1 MRTSMIDVKGSRRRA
16 TDGHS
21 DCPRGTADRSLCRRP
36 VLTRCR
42 IVVWLIQT
50 CRARSARGTPWSRP
64 CFSNILPPFEHP
76 YPIPFAATSA
86 PRRSGC
92 SRYGTP
98 RPLHFEMPRMS
109 GLQLPPALESG
120 SFRFR
125 LQCGATSDG
134 ESCGNRWRRPAL
146 PLPLRIVG
154 PGQPGMP
161 SPESGDSPSAGPPAC
176 GRVEQPRLNAIFRTS
191 AIFASSSSRNGDE
204 RNGETAPSTCP
215 GKTRSGAHAP

>member
-1 MRTSMIDVKGSRRRA
+1 MRTSMIDVKGSGRRA

-21 DCPRGTADRSLCRRP
+21 DCPRGTADGSLRRRP

-76 YPIPFAATSA
+76 CPIPSAATSA

-92 SRYGTP
+92 SRNGTP
-98 RPLHFEMPRMS
+98 RQLHLGLSPMS
-109 GLQLPPALESG
+109 CLRLPPALERG
-120 SFRFR
+120 SCRFH
-125 LQCGATSDG
+125 LQFSATYDG

-154 PGQPGMP
+154 PGRPGLP
-161 SPESGDSPSAGPPAC
+161 SPESGDIRLPGHLLAGGWSSPD
-176 GRVEQPRLNAIFRTS
+176 LMKI
-191 AIFASSSSRNGDE
+191 
-204 RNGETAPSTCP
+204 
-215 GKTRSGAHAP
+215 KL